1 VVLAANSNAVLSVP
15 HATALSLT
23 RRPTWTAYA
32 PYLQNASVKGCV
44 GEVQMTAEQGASF
57 ALRIA
62 TGDLPAASRLPA
74 LRDLFDRSIG
84 MDITAEDGQPVD
96 LQVNAVPGLRRA
108 TMRRPFTARA
118 ARTSPRLS
126 DGDDTVCLMI
136 KSAGQ
141 MALYQGRYETVPD
154 VGDGM
159 LLVYRHPSQLVFQQ
173 ATYLS
178 LRVPLQA
185 LAMLVDVE
193 AAAGQRIIGETQA
206 LVLLRHYVASMP
218 QQLADP
224 TLAGLIATHVHDL
237 MALAI
242 GATGEGR
249 EIARGRGVRAARL
262 QTIKADLTR
271 DVSQSIDE
279 IARRQAVTPRYVQTL
294 FEEQGT
300 TFGEFVTARRL
311 DVARSMLR
319 SPRYAGWSIAGIAF
333 ESGFRD
339 LSHFN
344 RRFRR
349 QFGVTPSEFRRHG
362 GSGANPGIVIQ
373 SD

>member
-1 VVLAANSNAVLSVP
+1 
-15 HATALSLT
+15 
-23 RRPTWTAYA
+23 
-32 PYLQNASVKGCV
+32 
-44 GEVQMTAEQGASF
+44 
-57 ALRIA
+57 LRIA
-62 TGDLPAASRLPA
+62 TGGLPPARRLPA

-84 MDITAEDGQPVD
+84 MDIAADSDQPVD
-96 LQVNAVPGLRRA
+96 LQINAVPGLRRA
-108 TMRRPFTARA
+108 LMLCPFTARA
-118 ARTSPRLS
+118 ARPSPRLC
-126 DGDDTVCLMI
+126 DGDDTVCMMI
-136 KSAGQ
+136 KHGGH
-141 MALYQGRYETVPD
+141 MALRQGGQEAVPD

-159 LLVYRHPSQLVFQQ
+159 LLVYRQPSQLSFQE

-178 LRVPLQA
+178 LRVPLHA

-193 AAAGQRIIGETQA
+193 AAAGRRIKGETAA
-206 LVLLRHYVASMP
+206 LVLLRHYVASLPEQMV
-218 QQLADP
+218 DP
-224 TLAGLIATHVHDL
+224 TLAGLVATHVHDL

-262 QTIKADLTR
+262 ETIKADLAR
-271 DVSQSIDE
+271 DASQSIDE
-279 IARRQAVTPRYVQTL
+279 IARRQGVTPRYVQIL
-294 FEEQGT
+294 FEEAGT

-319 SPRYAGWSIAGIAF
+319 SPRYAEWSIAGIAF

-349 QFGVTPSEFRRHG
+349 RFGVTPSEFRRHG
-362 GSGANPGIVIQ
+362 GPGALPGSALQ

>member
-1 VVLAANSNAVLSVP
+1 M
-15 HATALSLT
+15 
-23 RRPTWTAYA
+23 R
-32 PYLQNASVKGCV
+32 
-44 GEVQMTAEQGASF
+44 MTAEQGVAST
-57 ALRIA
+57 LRIA
-62 TGDLPAASRLPA
+62 TGGLPPARRLPA

-84 MDITAEDGQPVD
+84 MEIAAERDQAVD
-96 LQVNAVPGLRRA
+96 LQINAVPGLRRA
-108 TMRRPFTARA
+108 LMLHPFTARA
-118 ARTSPRLS
+118 ARPSPRLS

-136 KSAGQ
+136 KSGGH
-141 MALYQGRYETVPD
+141 MALRQGRYEAIPD

-159 LLVYRHPSQLVFQQ
+159 LVVYRQPSQLSFQE

-178 LRVPLQA
+178 VRVPLEA

-193 AAAGQRIIGETQA
+193 AAAGRRIPGDTAA
-206 LVLLRHYVASMP
+206 LTLLRHYVASLP
-218 QQLADP
+218 ERLADP
-224 TLAGLIATHVHDL
+224 ALAGLVATHVYDL

-249 EIARGRGVRAARL
+249 ELAGRRGVRVARL
-262 QTIKADLTR
+262 ESIKADLMR
-271 DVSQSIDE
+271 DASLSIDE
-279 IARRQAVTPRYVQTL
+279 IARRQGVSPRYVQIL

-300 TFGEFVTARRL
+300 TFGEFATERRL

-333 ESGFRD
+333 EAGFRD

-349 QFGVTPSEFRRHG
+349 RFGVTPSKFRRYGHG
-362 GSGANPGIVIQ
+362 GASPGATRPPA
-373 SD
+373 